1 MLEDSGPIWWLRGK
15 HDNSIQEVPC
25 PVHSRVTTC
34 WMCSPIHRWRAI
46 RWPCSSMPR
55 AWSLGH
61 AGVRQRAQ
69 PGGNGLRGSAAG
81 RERLSDTYLHTEPR
95 TAVRRPSDHR
105 HGAPAGRPGVGG
117 YRAAVDTEA
126 PVGPLEVRFEG
137 ELARFT
143 TAVPVEVGASSLGRA
158 AAATL
163 LGLEAP
169 AIAGDPVQ
177 ASCGLPFHLI
187 PLDSEASL
195 AKVMPD
201 VGQWTLHV
209 SPSGV
214 DQVYLYVENGES
226 LATRTFIREFAGLK
240 EDPATGSA
248 ASALAG
254 YLGTRDRL
262 DDRQWRIRQ
271 GVDMGRPAR
280 SSPGPDATAN
290 RSGSRLPGKPVSSVR
305 VLSTHGTELA
315 VFSLRQRGAGF
326 GLP

>member
-1 MLEDSGPIWWLRGK
+1 MPSPLSRYYLLDVFTDTPLAGNPLAVFLDAEGMEASDMQAFANELNLAETVFVGAQQAENDFPIR
-15 HDNSIQEVPC
+15 IFTP
-25 PVHSRVTTC
+25 SREL
-34 WMCSPIHRWRAI
+34 PFA
-46 RWPCSSMPR
+46 
-55 AWSLGH
+55 GH
-61 AGVRQRAQ
+61 PTIGTAHLLAAQGLVDTAQ
-69 PGGNGLRGSAAG
+69 PLILR
-81 RERLSDTYLHTEPR
+81 
-95 TAVRRPSDHR
+95 
-105 HGAPAGRPGVGG
+105 
-117 YRAAVDTEA
+117 A

-271 GVDMGRPAR
+271 GVDMGRPSEIIAR
-280 SSPGPDATAN
+280 ARRDGEQ
-290 RSGSRLPGKPVSSVR
+290 VR
-305 VLSTHGTELA
+305 VEVAGQACLVGE
-315 VFSLRQRGAGF
+315 GAF
-326 GLP
+326 YPRD